1 MAEVEAVAPGGPGA
15 RMGAGRNVGA
25 DGRARQGRAGVH
37 RTGGGPV
44 TDAHFRN
51 RVWYP
56 AVRAAGIRRF
66 PPRIMRHTAASWLV
80 QDGVP
85 LYDVQALLGHEDY
98 ATTQR
103 YAHLAPDAHG
113 RVLDSWARRLDA
125 RMTHEREPARLS

>member
-1 MAEVEAVAPGGPGA
+1 VAEVEAVAPGGPGA
-15 RMGAGRNVGA
+15 GRNAGGHVRL

-103 YAHLAPDAHG
+103 YAHLAPDAHDKVLESWNLRDF
-113 RVLDSWARRLDA
+113 RVLTRLDV
-125 RMTHEREPARLS
+125 S